1 MTFRIRPLHASILLL
16 AATGLFLLAPAA
28 RAADK
33 AAAAD
38 TPPAKAEKAEK
49 KGAKAK
55 KAAEAPA
62 EEKAAPTGLPEG
74 VDEET
79 VKKEYPDLFKLREKL
94 LTMGADIRELKGAES
109 SKDKK
114 KAEVALPKMEKKFK
128 VLLDRMTKEYDKL
141 SKPID
146 DEKEALVAQDAN
158 LGSKISELESAGKKT
173 DKLAVQKTE
182 LEKRLKA
189 VEQKENVLRWLT
201 KIPSTDDK

>member
-173 DKLAVQKTE
+173 DKLAVQKSE

>member
-38 TPPAKAEKAEK
+38 APAKAEKAEK

-55 KAAEAPA
+55 KAADAPA

-74 VDEET
+74 MDEET

-94 LTMGADIRELKGAES
+94 LTMGADIREYQAAES
-109 SKDKK
+109 TKDKK
-114 KAEVALPKMEKKFK
+114 KAEVALPKLEKKFK

-173 DKLAVQKTE
+173 DKLAVQKSE

-201 KIPSTDDK
+201 KIPSIDPK